1 MRVSGMS
8 TGGVSLGNSHYLH
21 QQFQP
26 LQQSIRKSGAS
37 RGERVRVCMCVCV
50 CVCGCAYGSVY
61 VRACVCMCVC
71 VCLVVYGSEYVCVC
85 AYV

>member
-1 MRVSGMS
+1 VRVSGMS

-50 CVCGCAYGSVY
+50 CVWLCVWVCVCACVRVY
-61 VRACVCMCVC
+61 VCMCVFGG
-71 VCLVVYGSEYVCVC
+71 VWV
-85 AYV
+85 